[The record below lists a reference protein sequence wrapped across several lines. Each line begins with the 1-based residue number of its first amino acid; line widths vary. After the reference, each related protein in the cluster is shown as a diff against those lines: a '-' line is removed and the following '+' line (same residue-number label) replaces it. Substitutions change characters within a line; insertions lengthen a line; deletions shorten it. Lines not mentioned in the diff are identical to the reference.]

1 MAEQKESSV
10 LFSLKE
16 LMNLEED
23 RIRQEEDTKRKA
35 EEAAAAARA
44 AEERRVREEEE
55 ARIRAQ
61 EDKRRAEEQRGREE
75 AARLEAIRH
84 AEVEKAR
91 LDAENAARMEQ
102 LRHQQ
107 EHERQLAMVN
117 QDASKKRIVLIA
129 GGLGVLLIAGLVGGA
144 VMYSN
149 AQKKQQELQAQLTDL
164 TAKQEENNRK
174 MSELTDKLTHATTPE
189 ERAQLEAQLDEAKK
203 KQADLVAQQSEV
215 KAGHRATG
223 GGGGGGGGAVAAP
236 RSNLPKCKCTGTGDP
251 LCSEIPGQTCNP

>member
-44 AEERRVREEEE
+44 AEERRAREEEE

-61 EDKRRAEEQRGREE
+61 EDKRRAEEQRTREE
-75 AARLEAIRH
+75 SARIEAIRQG
-84 AEVEKAR
+84 EVEKAR
-91 LDAENAARMEQ
+91 LDAENAARIEQ

-117 QDASKKRIVLIA
+117 QDSSKKRIVLIA

-144 VMYSN
+144 VALSN
-149 AQKKQQELQAQLTDL
+149 AAKQKEQLQAQLADL
-164 TAKQEENNRK
+164 TSKQEENNRK
-174 MSELTDKLTHATTPE
+174 MSELNERLGKATTPE

-203 KQADLVAQQSEV
+203 KQADLATAAAQV
-215 KAGHRATG
+215 KTGGGGARPTG
-223 GGGGGGGGAVAAP
+223 GGGGAARP
-236 RSNLPKCKCTGTGDP
+236 SNLPKCKCTGTGDP

>member
-44 AEERRVREEEE
+44 ETERRAREEEE

-61 EDKRRAEEQRGREE
+61 EEKRRGEDLRTREE

-91 LDAENAARMEQ
+91 LEAENRARMEQ

-107 EHERQLAMVN
+107 EHERQLAMVT
-117 QDASKKRIVLIA
+117 QDKSKKRLVLIA
-129 GGLGVLLIAGLVGGA
+129 SGAGVLFIGALVGGA
-144 VMYSN
+144 VLYSN
-149 AQKKQQELQAQLTDL
+149 AQKRQQELQAQLSDL

-174 MSELTDKLTHATTPE
+174 MSDLNEQLGKATSPE
-189 ERAQLEAQLDEAKK
+189 DRARLEQQIEDAKK
-203 KQADLVAQQSEV
+203 KAAEIAAAQQSV
-215 KAGHRATG
+215 KTGGTVRPTG
-223 GGGGGGGGAVAAP
+223 GGGTPVV